1 MVRAFIVGKAK
12 NLKVGLQQIID
23 VMLDASRPPKVTP
36 EPVSTLTFNLTRL
49 FTRMTRTTKSFDFYG
64 LKLTRK
70 TLNCFLL
77 FIVDKNGGFHTKHRI
92 YYFHDKHTQ

>member
-49 FTRMTRTTKSFDFYG
+49 FT
-64 LKLTRK
+64 
-70 TLNCFLL
+70 
-77 FIVDKNGGFHTKHRI
+77 
-92 YYFHDKHTQ
+92 